1 MLDIFNLQVFHL
13 REWPSVVFSPSAKRL
28 ESYQEAAS
36 EDEDSADTP
45 SGSLSN
51 MVKPRAPSCRTVHNR
66 PLGSISSNHLTGSCF
81 ALESREGASE
91 VPHSRQAA
99 FSSPIVSVIVWLATC
114 LWWIMKEHSHNYNR
128 ATHCCLFS
136 LRRDC
141 VSSVWLPHIH
151 NILILEISVKR

>member
-1 MLDIFNLQVFHL
+1 MVF
-13 REWPSVVFSPSAKRL
+13 FPSAKRL

-36 EDEDSADTP
+36 EDEDPADTP

-51 MVKPRAPSCRTVHNR
+51 MAKPRAPSCRTVHSR

-99 FSSPIVSVIVWLATC
+99 FSSPIVSVNA
-114 LWWIMKEHSHNYNR
+114 
-128 ATHCCLFS
+128 
-136 LRRDC
+136 
-141 VSSVWLPHIH
+141 
-151 NILILEISVKR
+151 